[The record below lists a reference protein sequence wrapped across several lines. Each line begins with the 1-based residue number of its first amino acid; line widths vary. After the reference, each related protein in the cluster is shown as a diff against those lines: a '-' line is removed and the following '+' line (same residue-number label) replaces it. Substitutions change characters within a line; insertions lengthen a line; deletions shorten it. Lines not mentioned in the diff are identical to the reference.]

1 MALSDNNNSSDSNAL
16 DNELKQTYE
25 YLKDIEAELL
35 EQKNEFITLLSK
47 NPIETVS
54 PNVKPEDIE
63 IEQLK
68 FVKALVNE
76 EQDYD
81 DRIRPIKNSV
91 DVFTSLDSAL
101 LQEISDVQTILDQAK
116 VKFLAIKKSISSL
129 MSEKNNLQKMKD
141 MCSDAVEN
149 IDAETSDK
157 DISRI
162 KRSFLT
168 VKADLAKVVDIIYPE
183 DNFHGLLKDLVN
195 AYSKEGDEKYIDV
208 EDVSLDCVKS
218 LIEADIAMYHRND
231 RNKIRLVDLI

>member
-1 MALSDNNNSSDSNAL
+1 ALSDNNNSSDSNAL

-35 EQKNEFITLLSK
+35 EQKNEFISLLSK

-63 IEQLK
+63 AEQLK

-101 LQEISDVQTILDQAK
+101 LQEISDIQTILDQTK
-116 VKFLAIKKSISSL
+116 VQFLDVKKSISSL

-149 IDAETSDK
+149 VDAET
-157 DISRI
+157 
-162 KRSFLT
+162 T
-168 VKADLAKVVDIIYPE
+168 
-183 DNFHGLLKDLVN
+183 
-195 AYSKEGDEKYIDV
+195 
-208 EDVSLDCVKS
+208 
-218 LIEADIAMYHRND
+218 DIAMYHRND